1 MWTSIHKIYPS
12 TSIGYAKCKHTWTNV
27 IKIFQETLQMSF
39 LEFQKHSQWHNA
51 HAFAFNY
58 KATQESCVDLLF
70 KWGHDLR
77 NKMIPIIFN

>member
-27 IKIFQETLQMSF
+27 IKIFQETFQMSF